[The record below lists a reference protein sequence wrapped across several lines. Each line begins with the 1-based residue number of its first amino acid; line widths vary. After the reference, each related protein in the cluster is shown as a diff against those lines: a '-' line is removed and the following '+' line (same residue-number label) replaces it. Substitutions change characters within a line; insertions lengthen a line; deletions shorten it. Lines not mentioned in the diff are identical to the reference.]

1 VLKIRLLI
9 YLTMATLESI
19 ESAIK
24 SLHRE
29 MRKIHQLLA
38 DPSGEKAKKRT
49 ENNSFKRPLKVSDH
63 LRDFLHLQPGE
74 MISRSEVTK
83 RINLYAAENNLKN
96 GQKINLDDK
105 LRALL
110 NPPEGTDITYLNIQ
124 RYMKDHYIKE
134 EVPKPVEEV
143 AKPVEELS
151 GAPKKS
157 GRPAVKK

>member
-1 VLKIRLLI
+1 
-9 YLTMATLESI
+9 MATLESI

-29 MRKIHQLLA
+29 MRKIHQILA

-63 LRDFLHLQPGE
+63 LRDFLHLQPDE

-96 GQKINLDDK
+96 GQKINMDDK

-124 RYMKDHYIKE
+124 RYMKDHYIKDE
-134 EVPKPVEEV
+134 PNSTEVSKSPVVEVPQT
-143 AKPVEELS
+143 
-151 GAPKKS
+151 PKKS